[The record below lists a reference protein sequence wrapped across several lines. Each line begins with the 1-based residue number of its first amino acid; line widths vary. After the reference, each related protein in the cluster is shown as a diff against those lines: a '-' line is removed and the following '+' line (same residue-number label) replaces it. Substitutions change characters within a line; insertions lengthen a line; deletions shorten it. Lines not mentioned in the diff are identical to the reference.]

1 MYWQYFIHSFPI
13 RAMDFP
19 AKSLA
24 ALSIIKCGR
33 RWPYIICLVGS
44 GVSFLVMLAF
54 NRGDYA
60 NDWPIVTCAMC
71 GNFFI
76 STSFAIIWVYT
87 AELFPTNVR
96 YVRIYQGGISRD
108 ENDTLLFHSLNS
120 INTEYVNVQ
129 KRRAWFMLFGS
140 QDRRCIVKHGRK
152 TSRISCGY
160 PNNNFWC
167 KCTLSGIVFFGF
179 A

>member
-54 NRGDYA
+54 NRGDYT

-96 YVRIYQGGISRD
+96 YVHICQGGKCRG
-108 ENDTLLFHSLNS
+108 
-120 INTEYVNVQ
+120 
-129 KRRAWFMLFGS
+129 RAW
-140 QDRRCIVKHGRK
+140 RK
-152 TSRISCGY
+152 RYFVISFIEWY
-160 PNNNFWC
+160 
-167 KCTLSGIVFFGF
+167 
-179 A
+179 